1 MSKQK
6 LQEFYHKELNEI
18 KQHKTRFG
26 AIAASLVFSLMV
38 FSFTNGEEEIKEA
51 VEIEP
56 PKAVANAD
64 KTLSKSETNSK
75 LTRIA
80 GLEKAS
86 EDVGLTNPFKV
97 DVNESP
103 VNEPKTE
110 NKLPTI
116 TPAFNPPTQLPK
128 SIESKEPAK
137 KIVLILKGTAIS
149 GDKKIAI
156 IYRRIVDKNK
166 FKDINNK
173 SDNDSKNKLNSTKDE
188 NEIESLM
195 LTLGDEVDGKIIIE
209 IGKDSVIFDNG
220 ERLYLQK
227 GNEDE

>member
-1 MSKQK
+1 MSKRK

-26 AIAASLVFSLMV
+26 ILAASLVFSLMV
-38 FSFTNGEEEIKEA
+38 FAFTNGEEEIKEA

-56 PKAVANAD
+56 PKAVANDD
-64 KTLSKSETNSK
+64 KPLSKSETNSK

-86 EDVGLTNPFKV
+86 EDVELVNPFKV

-128 SIESKEPAK
+128 SIESKEPAEK
-137 KIVLILKGTAIS
+137 VVLILKGTAIS
-149 GDKKIAI
+149 GDKKMAI
-156 IYRRIVDKNK
+156 IQRGISNK
-166 FKDINNK
+166 T
-173 SDNDSKNKLNSTKDE
+173 DSKDSQISNDKAKMESFLLN
-188 NEIESLM
+188 
-195 LTLGDEVDGKIIIE
+195 LGDEIDGRRIIE
-209 IGKDSVIFDNG
+209 INRNFIVFDNN
-220 ERLYLQK
+220 EYLYLQ
-227 GNEDE
+227 ETSQ